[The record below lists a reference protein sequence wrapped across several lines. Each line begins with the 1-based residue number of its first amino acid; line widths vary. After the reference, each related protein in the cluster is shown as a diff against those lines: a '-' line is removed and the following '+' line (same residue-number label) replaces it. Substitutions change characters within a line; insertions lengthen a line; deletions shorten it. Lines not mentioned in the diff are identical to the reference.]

1 MGSVENVNLTREILI
16 KGKVCMAHLLSIS
29 LKEALLNS
37 QKLINKKET
46 RCAFKE
52 KKRKIISQ
60 QESGCSFYV

>member
-37 QKLINKKET
+37 QKLINKKK
-46 RCAFKE
+46 RGVLL
-52 KKRKIISQ
+52 KKRK
-60 QESGCSFYV
+60 EK